1 MSIGKKIKHLL
12 SLREM
17 SQADLVRQT
26 AISKA
31 TISDLINDKQK
42 NTSLELIRR
51 IAAALRVSPLYFMDE
66 NAVTPF
72 EAIPNLPQEI
82 RQFILNEENMDY
94 LVLAHKI
101 KTMDLPAEAVEKIIE
116 SYVYLIKKSSMK

>member
-51 IAAALRVSPLYFMDE
+51 IAAALRVSPLYFLDE
-66 NAVTPF
+66 KAATPI

-101 KTMDLPAEAVEKIIE
+101 KTMDLPTEAVEKIIE

>member
-42 NTSLELIRR
+42 NTSLELVKR
-51 IAAALRVSPLYFMDE
+51 IAKALRVSPLYFLDE

-72 EAIPNLPQEI
+72 EAIPSLPQEI

-101 KTMDLPAEAVEKIIE
+101 KAMDLPVEAIEKIIE
-116 SYVYLIKKSSMK
+116 SYVYLVKKSSMK

>member
-42 NTSLELIRR
+42 NTSLELVKR
-51 IAAALRVSPLYFMDE
+51 IAKALRVSPLYFLDE
-66 NAVTPF
+66 NAVTPL

-82 RQFILNEENMDY
+82 REFILNEENMDY

-101 KTMDLPAEAVEKIIE
+101 KAMDLPAEAIEKIIE
-116 SYVYLIKKSSMK
+116 SYVYLVKKSSMK

>member
-1 MSIGKKIKHLL
+1 MAIGNKIKHLL

-17 SQADLVRQT
+17 TQAELVRQSR
-26 AISKA
+26 ISKA

-42 NTSLELIRR
+42 NTSLELITRL
-51 IAAALRVSPLYFMDE
+51 AKALRVSPAYFLDD

-72 EAIPNLPQEI
+72 EAVPNLPEEI
-82 RQFILNEENMDY
+82 RQFILHEENMDY

-101 KTMDLPAEAVEKIIE
+101 KNMSLPIEVIEKVID
-116 SYVYLIKKSSMK
+116 SYMTLIKNIK

>member
-42 NTSLELIRR
+42 NTSLELVKR
-51 IAAALRVSPLYFMDE
+51 ISKALRVSPLYFLDE

-101 KTMDLPAEAVEKIIE
+101 KVLDLPAEAVEKIIE
-116 SYVYLIKKSSMK
+116 SYVYLVKKSSMK

>member
-17 SQADLVRQT
+17 NQAELVRQT
-26 AISKA
+26 GISKA

-42 NTSLELIRR
+42 TTSLELVNR
-51 IAAALRVSPLYFMDE
+51 IAKALRVPPSYFLDE

-72 EAIPNLPQEI
+72 EAVPDLPEEV
-82 RQFILNEENMDY
+82 RRFILNEENMDY

-101 KTMDLPAEAVEKIIE
+101 KTMDLPVEVIEKIIE
-116 SYVYLIKKSSMK
+116 SYISLIKNIKM